1 MSNMRFVPRR
11 VRTGGVPWPARR
23 GGGLSPCGQTP
34 VVWCRMPHRK
44 SAARRRSDRTLVIIG
59 GREEPDGAAT
69 HEVVRRVGDGQLVI
83 VTVATEFPAEYFE
96 MYVRSFTKLGLR
108 EPRELSIRSR
118 SDAKDPRVL
127 EELDGAAAV
136 FFTGGNQL
144 RITSQMADTPVQHRI
159 QEVYDAGGL
168 VAGTSAG
175 AAALCGTMLVHGK
188 GFDSRRGDET
198 RTAPGLGLLRGVV
211 IDLAQEQ
218 EAPVGE
224 LIGVA
229 LAIVLLSLLFRSVAA
244 MIATLVGALIGV
256 MVGQALLVILAA
268 PLGMPQFAATIAV
281 MLGLGAGIDY
291 SLLII
296 GRFREQSAAGDSVR
310 DAAAKSAATSGSAVV
325 AAVGKSVH

>member
-1 MSNMRFVPRR
+1 
-11 VRTGGVPWPARR
+11 
-23 GGGLSPCGQTP
+23 
-34 VVWCRMPHRK
+34 
-44 SAARRRSDRTLVIIG
+44 VIIG

-96 MYVRSFTKLGLR
+96 MYVRSFTRLGLR

-211 IDLAQEQ
+211 IDQHFSQRGRMARLLGA
-218 EAPVGE
+218 
-224 LIGVA
+224 VA
-229 LAIVLLSLLFRSVAA
+229 RNPR
-244 MIATLVGALIGV
+244 
-256 MVGQALLVILAA
+256 Q
-268 PLGMPQFAATIAV
+268 
-281 MLGLGAGIDY
+281 LGLGIDEDTAVVVEDAKSFY
-291 SLLII
+291 VVGTGAVYVIDGSLVTRSNVGDEL
-296 GRFREQSAAGDSVR
+296 EEDAALSVYGLQVHVLARGDSFDLVAREPRTVSKREEQRLDRVQDRVDADHGR
-310 DAAAKSAATSGSAVV
+310 DHG
-325 AAVGKSVH
+325 

>member
-1 MSNMRFVPRR
+1 M
-11 VRTGGVPWPARR
+11 
-23 GGGLSPCGQTP
+23 
-34 VVWCRMPHRK
+34 
-44 SAARRRSDRTLVIIG
+44 IIG

-96 MYVRSFTKLGLR
+96 MYVRSFTRLGLR

-211 IDLAQEQ
+211 IDQHFSQRGRMARLLGA
-218 EAPVGE
+218 
-224 LIGVA
+224 VA
-229 LAIVLLSLLFRSVAA
+229 RNPR
-244 MIATLVGALIGV
+244 
-256 MVGQALLVILAA
+256 Q
-268 PLGMPQFAATIAV
+268 
-281 MLGLGAGIDY
+281 LGLGIDEDTAVVVEDAKSFY
-291 SLLII
+291 VVGTGAVYVIDGSLVTRSNVGDEL
-296 GRFREQSAAGDSVR
+296 EEDAALSVYGLQVHVLARGDSFDLVAREPRTVSKREEQRLDRVQDRVDADHGR
-310 DAAAKSAATSGSAVV
+310 DHG
-325 AAVGKSVH
+325 

>member
-1 MSNMRFVPRR
+1 M
-11 VRTGGVPWPARR
+11 
-23 GGGLSPCGQTP
+23 
-34 VVWCRMPHRK
+34 
-44 SAARRRSDRTLVIIG
+44 IIG

-211 IDLAQEQ
+211 IDQHFSQRGRMARLLGA
-218 EAPVGE
+218 
-224 LIGVA
+224 VA
-229 LAIVLLSLLFRSVAA
+229 RNPR
-244 MIATLVGALIGV
+244 
-256 MVGQALLVILAA
+256 Q
-268 PLGMPQFAATIAV
+268 
-281 MLGLGAGIDY
+281 LGLGIDEDTAVVVEDAKSFY
-291 SLLII
+291 VVGTGAVYVIDGSLVTRSNVGDEL
-296 GRFREQSAAGDSVR
+296 EEDAALSVYGLQVHVLARGDSFDLVAREPRTVSKREEQRLDRVQDRVDADHGR
-310 DAAAKSAATSGSAVV
+310 DHG
-325 AAVGKSVH
+325 

>member
-1 MSNMRFVPRR
+1 
-11 VRTGGVPWPARR
+11 
-23 GGGLSPCGQTP
+23 
-34 VVWCRMPHRK
+34 
-44 SAARRRSDRTLVIIG
+44 VIIG

-211 IDLAQEQ
+211 IDQHFSQRGRMARLLGA
-218 EAPVGE
+218 
-224 LIGVA
+224 VA
-229 LAIVLLSLLFRSVAA
+229 RNPR
-244 MIATLVGALIGV
+244 
-256 MVGQALLVILAA
+256 Q
-268 PLGMPQFAATIAV
+268 
-281 MLGLGAGIDY
+281 LGLGIDEDTAVVVEDAKSFY
-291 SLLII
+291 VVGTGAVYVIDGSLVTRSNVGDEL
-296 GRFREQSAAGDSVR
+296 EEDAALSVYGLQVHVLARGDSFDLVAREPRTVSKREEQRLDRVQDRVDADHGR
-310 DAAAKSAATSGSAVV
+310 DHG
-325 AAVGKSVH
+325 

>member
-1 MSNMRFVPRR
+1 M
-11 VRTGGVPWPARR
+11 
-23 GGGLSPCGQTP
+23 
-34 VVWCRMPHRK
+34 
-44 SAARRRSDRTLVIIG
+44 IIG

-96 MYVRSFTKLGLR
+96 MYVRSFTRLGLR

-211 IDLAQEQ
+211 IDQHFSQRGRMARLLGA
-218 EAPVGE
+218 
-224 LIGVA
+224 VA
-229 LAIVLLSLLFRSVAA
+229 RNPR
-244 MIATLVGALIGV
+244 
-256 MVGQALLVILAA
+256 Q
-268 PLGMPQFAATIAV
+268 
-281 MLGLGAGIDY
+281 LGLGIDEDTAVVVEDAKSFY
-291 SLLII
+291 VVGTGAVYVIDGSLVTRSNVGDEL
-296 GRFREQSAAGDSVR
+296 EEDAALSVCGLQVHVLARGDSFDLVAREPRTVSKREEQRLDRVQDRVDADHGR
-310 DAAAKSAATSGSAVV
+310 DHG
-325 AAVGKSVH
+325 

>member
-1 MSNMRFVPRR
+1 M
-11 VRTGGVPWPARR
+11 
-23 GGGLSPCGQTP
+23 
-34 VVWCRMPHRK
+34 
-44 SAARRRSDRTLVIIG
+44 IIG

-211 IDLAQEQ
+211 IDQHFSQRGRMARLLGA
-218 EAPVGE
+218 
-224 LIGVA
+224 VA
-229 LAIVLLSLLFRSVAA
+229 RNPR
-244 MIATLVGALIGV
+244 
-256 MVGQALLVILAA
+256 Q
-268 PLGMPQFAATIAV
+268 
-281 MLGLGAGIDY
+281 LGLGID
-291 SLLII
+291 
-296 GRFREQSAAGDSVR
+296 EDTAVVVED
-310 DAAAKSAATSGSAVV
+310 AKSFYVVGTGAVYVIDGSAVTRSNVGDELEEDAALSVYGLQVHVLARGDSFDLV
-325 AAVGKSVH
+325 AREPRTVSKREEQRLDRVQDRVDADHGRDHG

>member
-1 MSNMRFVPRR
+1 M
-11 VRTGGVPWPARR
+11 
-23 GGGLSPCGQTP
+23 
-34 VVWCRMPHRK
+34 
-44 SAARRRSDRTLVIIG
+44 IIG

-96 MYVRSFTKLGLR
+96 MYVRSFTRLGLR

-211 IDLAQEQ
+211 IDQHFSQRGRMARLLGA
-218 EAPVGE
+218 
-224 LIGVA
+224 VA
-229 LAIVLLSLLFRSVAA
+229 RNPR
-244 MIATLVGALIGV
+244 
-256 MVGQALLVILAA
+256 Q
-268 PLGMPQFAATIAV
+268 
-281 MLGLGAGIDY
+281 LGLGIDEDTAVVVEDAKSFY
-291 SLLII
+291 VVGTGAVYVIDGSLVTRSNVGDEL
-296 GRFREQSAAGDSVR
+296 EEDAALSVYGLQVHVLARGDSFDLAAREPRTVSKREEQRLDRVQDRVDADHGR
-310 DAAAKSAATSGSAVV
+310 DHS
-325 AAVGKSVH
+325 